1 MKYLLD
7 TNILVDIL
15 RGESI
20 PLRKHI
26 TDAGIDNC
34 YVCEISWYE
43 LYYGANS
50 SRDWQKN
57 IEAVDTL
64 AQQFTTIQISDA
76 IKEAAR
82 QKCLLAQRGKMIEDF
97 DILIGITAG
106 INDMT
111 LVSDNLKHME
121 RLQGVRIE
129 DWLR

>member
-7 TNILVDIL
+7 TNILVEIL
-15 RGESI
+15 RGKSE
-20 PLRKHI
+20 PLREHI
-26 TDAGIDNC
+26 TTVGINNC
-34 YVCEISWYE
+34 YVCEISLYE

-57 IEAVDTL
+57 TEAVDRL
-64 AQQFTTIQISDA
+64 AQQFTTVRITDA

-82 QKCLLAQRGKMIEDF
+82 QKCLLAQQGKVIEDF
-97 DILIGITAG
+97 DILIGVTAG

-121 RLQGVRIE
+121 RLQGLRIE
-129 DWLR
+129 NWLR